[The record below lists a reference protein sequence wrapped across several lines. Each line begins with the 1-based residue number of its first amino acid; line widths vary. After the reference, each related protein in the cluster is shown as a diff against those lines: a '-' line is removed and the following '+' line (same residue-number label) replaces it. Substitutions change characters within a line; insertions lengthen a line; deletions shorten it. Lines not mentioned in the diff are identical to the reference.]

1 MITHNH
7 SKMIQRIAAASAVAA
22 LFTGCASHRG
32 SSGNS
37 ANYYSGTTYSTTTS
51 SSQSQSQGSQ
61 AQGAQAQG
69 GSEQFAENSNSGE
82 NTVIPLYKEELRV
95 GKRTV
100 EAGSVRLHKTVKTE
114 TVNEP
119 IQLREESITVQ
130 REPAGNNDSQSFS
143 QSNQGQSGQGQGLN
157 EPFKEGDMEIR
168 LQREEPVVE
177 KRVVPAG
184 RVVAQKR
191 SQTEQRNVSE
201 QVRVDGIAV
210 DRSGDSQNIV
220 ISQDLNNGGMGGSAE
235 SSSESSGRG
244 ASGHMITDIRNL
256 SSEQASALDGQK
268 VRLSHVQIEQ
278 SLGNNLISL
287 RGGKQ
292 PIYVHLSQQSQSQ
305 SFQPGQTISL
315 SGTIHSQSQTS
326 TQSEMSPQEQQA
338 LRGQSFF
345 IEADRVEAGEQR

>member
-1 MITHNH
+1 MINHNH
-7 SKMIQRIAAASAVAA
+7 SKIIQRIAAASVLAA

-32 SSGNS
+32 ASGNS

-51 SSQSQSQGSQ
+51 SSCDDKGSKAQ
-61 AQGAQAQG
+61 AQGAQG

-119 IQLREESITVQ
+119 VQLREESITVE

-143 QSNQGQSGQGQGLN
+143 QSSQGQSGSLS

-184 RVVAQKR
+184 RIVAQKR
-191 SQTEQRNVSE
+191 SQTEQRNISE

-220 ISQDLNNGGMGGSAE
+220 ISQNLNGSGMGGSAE

-287 RGGKQ
+287 RGGQQ
-292 PIYVHLSQQSQSQ
+292 PIYVHLSQSQSR

-326 TQSEMSPQEQQA
+326 SQSELSPQEQQA

-345 IEADRVEAGEQR
+345 IEADRIEAGER